1 MHSLTLTGQE
11 LLTRV
16 RILSVEDGLSG
27 RFINDIDRDD
37 RGFIWILTNE
47 AVNRFDG
54 TTFKSYP
61 KAAYGLSANIYDR
74 IFTDTDGYLWLV
86 NYAFG
91 KNSQRITRYV
101 RHIDRFDPAGEL
113 IVPGLDRSF
122 SEAGVSVDS
131 LTAIAAASDHR
142 LYLGFRNGDIYLWDS
157 GLTKIVSTGLYLNY
171 IFPPPDDQSPVWCIS
186 RGRLASFNRAGN
198 LLAEQ
203 KVPSLTGLRK
213 LSDSRFLLFHHYER
227 YFFDLNTAKLD
238 STLEVAPGIAVNGT
252 DFTAFSSDPLGR
264 TWCFKPGEFSVADP
278 QKGWVIQGRGL
289 TSEPQVGLPDD
300 VFWDSQTTCWINFKS
315 AVGVMIVEP
324 SPFSRLF
331 AGQGNS
337 MRGIAPVNDSVLVAF
352 SYSGSYLFNRNTL
365 QPYPYP
371 GQGLKVGIGAVAD
384 RDGNVLVGMHS
395 DHVLRINLTKNE
407 RQRYPI
413 LFEEGNLVIET
424 YPFIDRKGKVWLG
437 SNQGLF
443 YLDKTEEAFKR
454 YVFRDTF
461 EALNSANLHFFLE
474 TDEGTWIAGEKGLV
488 FMDKT
493 ERIRNWYRGF
503 DEDMINGLAID
514 PEGVFWIATR
524 GAGLLKWKPDRG
536 MIARWNTGNGLSNNF
551 VNGVYPDR
559 HGYLWL
565 PTNYGLDRLD
575 PGSGE
580 VNIYLEQDGIA
591 HNEFN
596 FASGYQDE
604 AGNFYFGGLNGLTVF
619 DPDKVAQF
627 HTESQ
632 PALEITQLLVMNSEN
647 GTMVNRTADLTRT
660 GGIVMRPGEKAL
672 QLRFAL
678 LDYGRIGKQR
688 YAYRVEE
695 LDKEWTY
702 LNDGFISL
710 NQLPYGRY
718 KLRIK
723 GLGRGGEWSVNEL
736 LIPLTV
742 ERPFYRTAWFLVVCL
757 LFLAA
762 AMRIYFLFRFQQFN
776 KEKAN
781 LERQIADRTARIML
795 QNEELKSLNSIKD
808 RMFSIIG
815 HELRGPLVYFRGI
828 SLKLARL
835 IEAGKGRTAAKLRA
849 YLRAA
854 FGLAMRAGLDPTLP
868 EALTAF
874 GVEIN
879 PADRLPSLAQF
890 SKALDRTL
898 TLPELRSF
906 WLRVK
911 RLPPTPARDAVLA
924 CMYLGGQRPAQLL
937 RLTPR
942 AVDLSG
948 ATLTLLD
955 PKGRNRHAK
964 PRRHVLPIH
973 DELMPVI
980 RRRLAETEDIDSPVF
995 TSNGRVALRKET
1007 VAALVKEIERTMQA
1021 AGELQRGSFSLRD
1034 LRRTAET
1041 HLAAAGVSSDV
1052 RAQLQ
1057 SHGLGGIQ
1065 TRHYDRHDYMPEKRE
1080 ALALWVRRLNGVKMA
1095 APASSTESR
1104 PRSEQPVPAA

>member
-1 MHSLTLTGQE
+1 MFLKRPIFVRVFNGSFRPKITNLQRPSIHSRYWIAFSNNVFTSRYIFALLFVVVHSLTLTGQE

-213 LSDSRFLLFHHYER
+213 LSDSRFLLFHHNER

-443 YLDKTEEAFKR
+443 YLDKTEQVFKR
-454 YVFRDTF
+454 YVFKNPF

-757 LFLAA
+757 LLLAA

-835 IEAGKGRTAAKLRA
+835 IEAGDYQRLGKFGKSMDKAALSVGDMLDNLLNWGVIQNKHIPYKPMEVRVDELLNHTLAPYAAIAEMKGVGFTFCPSPRNRA
-849 YLRAA
+849 
-854 FGLAMRAGLDPTLP
+854 
-868 EALTAF
+868 TAF
-874 GVEIN
+874 VDQNALRLIVQNLVNNAVKFTPPGGRICVKCTEADPWVEIAVEDSGIGM
-879 PADRLPSLAQF
+879 PPGLTEHIFTLEAES
-890 SKALDRTL
+890 RTG
-898 TLPELRSF
+898 TDGE
-906 WLRVK
+906 K
-911 RLPPTPARDAVLA
+911 GTG
-924 CMYLGGQRPAQLL
+924 LGLL
-937 RLTPR
+937 LCR
-942 AVDLSG
+942 
-948 ATLTLLD
+948 
-955 PKGRNRHAK
+955 
-964 PRRHVLPIH
+964 
-973 DELMPVI
+973 E
-980 RRRLAETEDIDSPVF
+980 
-995 TSNGRVALRKET
+995 
-1007 VAALVKEIERTMQA
+1007 LVKMN
-1021 AGELQRGSFSLRD
+1021 
-1034 LRRTAET
+1034 
-1041 HLAAAGVSSDV
+1041 
-1052 RAQLQ
+1052 
-1057 SHGLGGIQ
+1057 HGKI
-1065 TRHYDRHDYMPEKRE
+1065 DF
-1080 ALALWVRRLNGVKMA
+1080 
-1095 APASSTESR
+1095 ESR
-1104 PRSEQPVPAA
+1104 PGKGTTFVLTVPAREIIVA